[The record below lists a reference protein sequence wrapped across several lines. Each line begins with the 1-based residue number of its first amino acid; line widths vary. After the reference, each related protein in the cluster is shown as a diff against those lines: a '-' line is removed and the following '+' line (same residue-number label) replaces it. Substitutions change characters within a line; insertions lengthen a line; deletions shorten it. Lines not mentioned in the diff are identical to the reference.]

1 MPRTRPVSTQ
11 CPAKLK
17 LPINIREAALTSL
30 FCKKQMQ
37 LRPPDL
43 FSTAVLVTL
52 WSHVFSH
59 PFWRSWCLG

>member
-52 WSHVFSH
+52 
-59 PFWRSWCLG
+59 